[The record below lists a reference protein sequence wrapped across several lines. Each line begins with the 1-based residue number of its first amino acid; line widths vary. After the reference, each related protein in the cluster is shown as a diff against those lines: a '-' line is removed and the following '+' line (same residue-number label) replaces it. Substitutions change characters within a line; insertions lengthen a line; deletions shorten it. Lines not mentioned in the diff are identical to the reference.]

1 MEANTERLYDDAHA
15 VQKVQRLAGQAWT
28 SSDDMALEMM
38 QDATEKE
45 KKWLCQEDEI
55 IEKWLPTVVYRQKK
69 KIRKVV

>member
-1 MEANTERLYDDAHA
+1 
-15 VQKVQRLAGQAWT
+15 
-28 SSDDMALEMM
+28 MALEMM